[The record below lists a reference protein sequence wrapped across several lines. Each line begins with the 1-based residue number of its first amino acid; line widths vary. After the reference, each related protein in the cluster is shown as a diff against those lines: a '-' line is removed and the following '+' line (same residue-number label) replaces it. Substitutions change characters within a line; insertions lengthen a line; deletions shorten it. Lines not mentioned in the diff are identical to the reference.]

1 MTAPGLEVNVSSC
14 VMGRCG
20 PRVGPASIATRKLQR
35 PDQAANPAIFE
46 VFWGRSINYRPRR
59 VSASGGG
66 GVSVDVDLVDS
77 KGDDE
82 HLGNLFHADHRT
94 RDVDV
99 GVVAG
104 DVTEHQPQG
113 RHLAIDEPKVG
124 LEADPVLV
132 DIEGGPGAARRL
144 DGKLNVVPRRPAA
157 FSADVR

>member
-1 MTAPGLEVNVSSC
+1 
-14 VMGRCG
+14 MGRCG

-113 RHLAIDEPKVG
+113 HHRSEEHTSELQSPMYLVCRLL
-124 LEADPVLV
+124 LE
-132 DIEGGPGAARRL
+132 
-144 DGKLNVVPRRPAA
+144 KKKQKK
-157 FSADVR
+157 